1 MKLNRVWINQ
11 IKQFRQPLE
20 IADLQPGINLFVGPN
35 ESGKSTLVRAI
46 RAAFFERYKSAGVD
60 DLQPW
65 GDSSAA
71 PEVELEFDWQGS
83 HWKLNKRFLNKKRC
97 DLYIGHQHITNEEA
111 EEKLAEL
118 LGYQFASRGAS
129 KAEHWGIPGLLWVE
143 QGSIQDIRQSVDH
156 AGDHLKSA
164 LSSALGE
171 VISSG
176 GDELILQVERE
187 RAKLLTA
194 TGRET
199 GDYKKII
206 DECAAQQTAL
216 QTLNDKI
223 ANYAQ
228 SVDRLGKL
236 LRERDDN
243 SKRDANS
250 SKHYRDQAKAAEAA
264 LAAVQT
270 LQAEEQRDQQ
280 ALRNCQS
287 NLEQCRQQ
295 LRDFEQR
302 TQQLT
307 ARTEQKT
314 KTTRALDE
322 CRQLTAQ
329 LQQRH
334 QQAADQYQ
342 TAKASLKAAREQL
355 RRQSAQREQDQFAA
369 HLKDLREKHKNAAG
383 HQAELHSLRTK
394 LQAQAIDG
402 KHLTQLKK
410 LHEQLNELRI
420 QEQTL
425 ATRLT
430 YNLEPGKS
438 ITLDADAVTGQG
450 ERLLLQST
458 TLAIPG
464 VGTLHLQ
471 PGGTDINDL
480 ARKRERVEADYNSA
494 LQTLKVKTLAEAED
508 RHTENQQLTRQIDL
522 HKAGL
527 EMRAPKGVDALNSDI
542 HLAEQQLQ
550 KLTTDLAMLP
560 PPQNKEVGERVNAV
574 DEKAVEATLTTAEA
588 ALKAAEQ
595 ANNDHQREVSLR
607 ERECDNAKLEW
618 EKLQAELTAPDR
630 QAREKEA
637 LNRLSDLKAEEIQ
650 LQNAVEQ
657 YRQKIDAANPAL
669 LQQDIARL
677 TRSADA
683 MEKETTQREV
693 EISTLQIQLELL
705 GAQGLEESRS
715 ETRQNLERL
724 LRHRTQ
730 LQTRAAALNLLL
742 NLLKQKRQSLTRQLQ
757 APLQKH
763 LNHYL
768 KLLFPEATLTVDEHL
783 RPQILA
789 RSNQHGEVE
798 SLSYGAREQ
807 MGLISRLAYAD
818 LLKEAGRPTLIIL
831 DDVLVHTDE
840 ERLERMKRVLFD
852 AGERHQVLL
861 FSCHPERWRGL
872 GVQGRVVRDTH
883 GFDVRS

>member
-206 DECAAQQTAL
+206 DECAAQQNAL
-216 QTLNDKI
+216 QTLNNTIDQ
-223 ANYAQ
+223 YAQ

-236 LRERDDN
+236 RRERDENHQRDDN
-243 SKRDANS
+243 N

-264 LAAVQT
+264 LAAVHA

-280 ALRNCQS
+280 ALRNCLI
-287 NLEQCRQQ
+287 NLESCRQQ

-302 TQQLT
+302 AQQLT
-307 ARTEQKT
+307 VRTEQKT
-314 KTTRALDE
+314 KTTRALEE

-334 QQAADQYQ
+334 QQAAAHYQ
-342 TAKASLKAAREQL
+342 TAKESLKAAREQL
-355 RRQSAQREQDQFAA
+355 RRQSAQREHDQLATQ
-369 HLKDLREKHKNAAG
+369 LKDLREKHKTAAD
-383 HQAELHSLRTK
+383 HQAELHTLRTK

-402 KHLTQLKK
+402 KNLSQLKK

-425 ATRLT
+425 ATRIT
-430 YNLEPGKS
+430 YDLEPGKS
-438 ITLDADAVTGQG
+438 ITIDADAVSGQG

-480 ARKRERVEADYNSA
+480 ARKRERLEADYNSA
-494 LQTLKVKTLAEAED
+494 LQNLKVKTLAEAED
-508 RHTENQQLTRQIDL
+508 RHAENQQLTRQIDQ
-522 HKAGL
+522 HKTRL
-527 EMRAPKGVDALNSDI
+527 EMLAPKGMDALNSDI
-542 HLAEQQLQ
+542 QLAEQQLQ
-550 KLTTDLAMLP
+550 KLTTDLASLP
-560 PPQNKEVGERVNAV
+560 SSFSIDESANPL
-574 DEKAVEATLTTAEA
+574 DEKAAEAKLTAAEA

-595 ANNDHQREVSLR
+595 ANNDHQRDLSLR
-607 ERECDNAKLEW
+607 ERECDNAKTEW
-618 EKLQAELTAPDR
+618 EKLQADLTAPDR
-630 QAREKEA
+630 QAREREA
-637 LNRLSDLKAEEIQ
+637 LNRLNDLKAEELQ
-650 LQNAVEQ
+650 LQNAIEQ
-657 YRQKIDAANPAL
+657 HRQKIDAANPDL

-683 MEKETTQREV
+683 MEKEAIQREV
-693 EISTLQIQLELL
+693 EISTLQIQLETL

-715 ETRQNLERL
+715 EIQQNLERL
-724 LRHRTQ
+724 LRHRDQ
-730 LQTRAAALNLLL
+730 LQNRAAALDLLL
-742 NLLKQKRQSLTRQLQ
+742 NLLKQKRQALTRQLQ

-789 RSNQHGEVE
+789 RSNQHGDVE

-872 GVQGRVVRDTH
+872 GVVGRGVGRYLE
-883 GFDVRS
+883 